1 MARTVAD
8 VALLLSVMAGAD
20 ERAPLSAHQPA
31 STSAGELDRDLRGL
45 RIGWSADLG
54 GSVPVESEVAEVVLA
69 AAERFAELGCRVEEA
84 CPDFTG
90 ADETFR
96 TLRAWQF
103 ELSLGRLLDESPE
116 LVKPSLAANIEE
128 GRKLSGPD
136 LGRAAVTRAE
146 LYHRARVFFGD
157 HDVLLLPVSQ
167 LPPFDAELEYP
178 REVAGVAGR
187 DYLDWMAS
195 CSYVSVLGHPA
206 LSVPAGS
213 TADGLPVGVQLVGR
227 YREDFELLRVAHA
240 FERAADGT

>member
-1 MARTVAD
+1 M
-8 VALLLSVMAGAD
+8 
-20 ERAPLSAHQPA
+20 
-31 STSAGELDRDLRGL
+31 
-45 RIGWSADLG
+45 
-54 GSVPVESEVAEVVLA
+54 ESEVAEVVLA